1 MRNRGTLIFL
11 VAILL
16 ISFSRASAFA
26 QSVIGMPVA
35 EGQTKAP
42 LVTTVQQP
50 KAITASGA
58 GTGTIATGSCSTL
71 TCNSGDI
78 CNCWQASVPVTPT
91 GIGKS
96 TLAFSLNN
104 DTNPLVN
111 NGSNGVCEPMSGTG
125 TITKKN
131 GDLANLQIGG
141 SLCVVGGSVP
151 PVMFTGNFTMIG
163 GTGSLAAATGT
174 GVFSFTDDSINLGS
188 ANFIAT
194 MTGAFL
200 K

>member
-11 VAILL
+11 VAIFLL
-16 ISFSRASAFA
+16 SFSRASVFA

-35 EGQTKAP
+35 GVQNQTP
-42 LVTTVQQP
+42 LVTTVKQP

-58 GTGTIATGSCSTL
+58 GTGTIASGSCSTL
-71 TCNSGDI
+71 TCNSGDT

-104 DTNPLVN
+104 DTTPLVN

-141 SLCVVGGSVP
+141 TLCVVGGSVP
-151 PVMFTGNFTMIG
+151 PVMFTGNYTMIG

-194 MTGAFL
+194 MTGAFS